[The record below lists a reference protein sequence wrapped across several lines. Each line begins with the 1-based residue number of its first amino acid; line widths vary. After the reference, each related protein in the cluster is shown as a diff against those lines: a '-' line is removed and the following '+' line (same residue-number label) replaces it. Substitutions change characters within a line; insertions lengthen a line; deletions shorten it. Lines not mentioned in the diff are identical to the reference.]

1 MKRSKRSMVTRAF
14 KRGYSSGLAGR
25 SQVAC
30 PHEKS
35 PHRCGRPGARYALS
49 RDSPAAI
56 AAAASATS
64 AGPR

>member
-35 PHRCGRPGARYALS
+35 ETRANWLAGWRTGRTDRMAGLTGVAGLEH
-49 RDSPAAI
+49 
-56 AAAASATS
+56 ATL
-64 AGPR
+64 